1 MLDLDFVDRF
11 DSDVL
16 SNLLNLRKL
25 SVETYPNI
33 EKYRFRL
40 GAVLS
45 GIESLDELN
54 VQIKESTLSDQLFGG
69 ILPGLRKLTVTGTN
83 LRRIEEQAFEG
94 LQNCLHTEL
103 TITRTSVEEIPARI
117 FELLLNAEWAKLDLS
132 FNKISTLN
140 SASLYP
146 NSSFWFS
153 KGTKLLQGGLILTG
167 NDMQCDC
174 NLVWLGDWLR
184 RWLRE
189 SYESHS
195 VLIPEAHAMY
205 DFISETTCLDSR
217 SADTKISLV
226 QLYPDHICH
235 ASALSS
241 ANSSLPK
248 HLNFNTFVIIV
259 LVLLLS

>member
-1 MLDLDFVDRF
+1 M
-11 DSDVL
+11 
-16 SNLLNLRKL
+16 
-25 SVETYPNI
+25 T
-33 EKYRFRL
+33 

-45 GIESLDELN
+45 GIESLEELH
-54 VQIKESTLSDQLFGG
+54 VQIKEPTLSDQLFGG
-69 ILPGLRKLTVTGTN
+69 ILPGLRRLRVTGEKV
-83 LRRIEEQAFEG
+83 RRIEEQAFEG
-94 LQNCLHTEL
+94 LQNCLRIEL
-103 TITRTSVEEIPARI
+103 TITRTSVEEIPSRI
-117 FELLLNAEWAKLDLS
+117 FELLNAEWAKVDLS

-153 KGTKLLQGGLILTG
+153 KGTKLLQGGLVLTG

-195 VLIPEAHAMY
+195 ALIPEVHAMY
-205 DFISETTCLDSR
+205 DLISATTCLDSR
-217 SADTKISLV
+217 FADTRIPLV

-235 ASALSS
+235 ASALSP
-241 ANSSLPK
+241 ANSLPPK
-248 HLNFNTFVIIV
+248 HFNVHTFLIIV
-259 LVLLLS
+259 LALLLS